1 MVITPANLRGKN
13 KRRYVSD
20 LARYEQAHARGRD
33 REYAIAVKIYQLNR
47 TNQRVIVP
55 N

>member
-20 LARYEQAHARGRD
+20 LARYEQAHARD